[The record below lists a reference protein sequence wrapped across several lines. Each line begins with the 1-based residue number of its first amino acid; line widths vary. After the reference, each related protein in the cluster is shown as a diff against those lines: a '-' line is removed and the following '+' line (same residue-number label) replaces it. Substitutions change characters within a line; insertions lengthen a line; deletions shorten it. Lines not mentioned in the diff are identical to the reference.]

1 MTTPASRSSH
11 ASQASLHLQHRELA
25 RLAAP
30 FVERGVLSLADVH
43 VVDRLG
49 ALGDEHDPLVLLGL
63 AFAVRAPRVGHIGV
77 DLATIAGSASTE
89 LGDEVGESRESRES
103 RAELPWPEDAAA
115 WNARVRASVLVGD
128 PGAPD
133 APGTRP
139 FVRGRR
145 LVTTLRYHRYE
156 RRLRDA
162 IVRRAEAPEPGVDG
176 AAIDVE
182 LLRRDLDRLFAVA
195 APLQRLGGLLTLL
208 RPLSVLSGGPGT
220 GKTFTVRKLLLLL
233 HAQWQARWSRP
244 PRVALAAPTGKAA
257 VRLKQALGDQLD
269 ALPIADAERAW
280 LRGLEATTIHRLLGW
295 DPANPTRFRHGVE
308 RRLAYDVVVVDEA
321 SMVDLALMSKL
332 VDAVADGARLVLLGD
347 RDQLASVE
355 AGSVLADLTARAGL
369 GQLRFTPPFVER
381 LAAIEPSARAL
392 VVADATAP
400 PLADGIVHFHHP
412 FRFDAKSGIG
422 RVARA
427 IADGSP
433 EGLGHAAAWLS
444 GRAAAGEGPFVDV
457 AFFPHRDGRIS
468 SDALSEIVAG
478 YRGYLELLR
487 RGPRADEREEPFHA
501 EVLGAF
507 ERVRVLAA
515 VRRGPFGVAA
525 LNAAIQAALQE
536 AMPELAVSGP
546 FWAGRPLLITENAY
560 DVGRMNGDVGIVMGR
575 QPGRDAR
582 VAFAGREHG
591 TVEYLDVAHLPPHE
605 TVFAMTIHKSQG
617 SQFAHPFVVLPDR
630 ASPVV
635 CRELVYTAITRARER
650 VTLAAAPS
658 LLRAALDRQVP
669 RASEL
674 GDLLWPTPAD
684 A

>member
-1 MTTPASRSSH
+1 MSAHETPSA
-11 ASQASLHLQHRELA
+11 LHLLHREFA

-30 FVERGVLSLADVH
+30 FVDLGVLSLADVH

-49 ALGDEHDPLVLLGL
+49 VLGDEVDAEVLLGL

-77 DLATIAGSASTE
+77 DLATIARSLSTE
-89 LGDEVGESRESRES
+89 LADDGADA
-103 RAELPWPEDAAA
+103 RAERSGRSELDALPWPGDAAA
-115 WNARVRASVLVGD
+115 WHARVRASALV
-128 PGAPD
+128 GAPD
-133 APGTRP
+133 APEPRP
-139 FVRGRR
+139 FVCGRR

-162 IVRRAEAPEPGVDG
+162 IARRAAAPEPGIDG
-176 AAIDVE
+176 APLDAA
-182 LLRRDLDRLFAVA
+182 LAGRDLERLFADA

-233 HAQWQARWSRP
+233 YAQWQARWSRP

-257 VRLKQALGDQLD
+257 VRLKQALGEQLEELAIGD
-269 ALPIADAERAW
+269 EERAW
-280 LRGLEATTIHRLLGW
+280 LRAREATTIHRLLGW
-295 DPANPTRFRHGVE
+295 DPENPTRFRHGAE
-308 RRLAYDVVVVDEA
+308 RRLAFDVVVVDEA

-369 GQLRFTPPFVER
+369 ARLRFTPAFVDR
-381 LAAIEPSARAL
+381 LASLEPDLLSL
-392 VVADATAP
+392 VTADATVP
-400 PLADGIVHFHHP
+400 PLADGIVHFHQP

-427 IADGSP
+427 IADGSADR
-433 EGLGHAAAWLS
+433 LADAAAWLC
-444 GRAAAGEGPFVDV
+444 GRAASGEGPFDDV
-457 AFFPHRDGRIS
+457 ALLPHREGR
-468 SDALSEIVAG
+468 LSNEVLAAIVAG

-487 RGPRADEREEPFHA
+487 RGPAADQREEPFHA
-501 EVLGAF
+501 EVLRAF

-515 VRRGPFGVAA
+515 VRRGPLGVGG
-525 LNAAIQAALQE
+525 LNAAIQSALHE

-546 FWAGRPLLITENAY
+546 FWTGRPILVTENAY
-560 DVGRMNGDVGIVMGR
+560 DVGRMNGDVGIVVGR
-575 QPGRDAR
+575 QPGRDVR
-582 VAFAGREHG
+582 VAFAGLEHG
-591 TVEYLDVAHLPPHE
+591 TVEYLDVARLPPHE

-630 ASPVV
+630 PSPIVT
-635 CRELVYTAITRARER
+635 RELVYTAITRARER
-650 VTLAAAPS
+650 LTLAAPPA
-658 LLRAALDRQVP
+658 LLLAALERRVP

-674 GDLLWPTPAD
+674 GELLWPDEPPA
-684 A
+684 

>member
-1 MTTPASRSSH
+1 MSAPASLRS
-11 ASQASLHLQHRELA
+11 LPLQNRELA

-49 ALGDEHDPLVLLGL
+49 VLGGEHDASVLLGL

-77 DLATIAGSASTE
+77 DLATIARSAAIE
-89 LGDEVGESRESRES
+89 LADDT
-103 RAELPWPEDAAA
+103 AEPRVDLPWPSDAAE

-128 PGAPD
+128 PDACAATDASGGSGAIER
-133 APGTRP
+133 RP

-156 RRLRDA
+156 LRLRDA
-162 IVRRAEAPEPGVDG
+162 IVRRAEAPEPGIDG
-176 AAIDVE
+176 APIDVE
-182 LLRRDLDRLFAVA
+182 RLRGDLDRLFADA

-257 VRLKQALGDQLD
+257 VRLKQALGEQLD
-269 ALPIADAERAW
+269 ALPIGDDERAW
-280 LRGLEATTIHRLLGW
+280 LRGREATTIHRLLGW
-295 DPANPTRFRHGVE
+295 DPANPTRFRHGLE
-308 RRLAYDVVVVDEA
+308 RRIAYDVVVVDEA

-369 GQLRFTPPFVER
+369 ARLRFTPAFVDR
-381 LAAIEPSARAL
+381 LTQLEPSLASL
-392 VVADATAP
+392 VAADASVP
-400 PLADGIVHFHHP
+400 PLADGIVHFHQP

-433 EGLGHAAAWLS
+433 DRLGDAAAWLS
-444 GRAAAGEGPFVDV
+444 GRAAAGEGPFDDLELL
-457 AFFPHRDGRIS
+457 PHRDG
-468 SDALSEIVAG
+468 ALSKEALAAIVAG

-487 RGPRADEREEPFHA
+487 RGPRADQREEPFHA
-501 EVLGAF
+501 EVLRAF

-515 VRRGPFGVAA
+515 VRRGPFGVGA
-525 LNAAIQAALQE
+525 LNATIQAALHE
-536 AMPELAVSGP
+536 ALPDLAVSTP

-560 DVGRMNGDVGIVMGR
+560 DVGRMNGDVGLVVGR

-582 VAFAGREHG
+582 VAFAGLEPG
-591 TVEYLDVAHLPPHE
+591 TVEYLDVARLPPHE

-635 CRELVYTAITRARER
+635 TRELVYTAITRARDR
-650 VTLAAAPS
+650 VTVAAAPAM
-658 LLRAALDRQVP
+658 LLAALDRRVP

-674 GDLLWPTPAD
+674 GELLWPNPPTA
-684 A
+684 